1 MSIWSTLIGGV
12 TGAALLGGPIGALVG
27 AVAAHYA
34 AQHFGP
40 KVEDQTQQITFTIG
54 VIVLSAK
61 MAKADGTVSREEVDV
76 FKRAFQVPDSEVKN
90 VGRIFDQAKQD
101 SAGFEPYARQLA
113 GLFRAEP
120 AVLEQLLDILFHI
133 ALADHVMH
141 EKERAFL
148 EEVAQI
154 FGFSKHEFDAIRERY
169 MGPDESDP
177 YVILGVERTAVKAEI
192 KSSYRTLIKEH
203 HPDRLMAQG
212 MPEEFIKVAT
222 EKLAIINLAYDQI
235 CKERGIK

>member
-12 TGAALLGGPIGALVG
+12 AGVAVLGGPIGALVG

-34 AQHFGP
+34 MQHFGP
-40 KVEDQTQQITFTIG
+40 KVDDKTQQITFTIG

-61 MAKADGTVSREEVDV
+61 MAKADGSVSREEVDV
-76 FKRAFQVPDSEVKN
+76 FKRAFQVPENEVKN
-90 VGRIFDQAKQD
+90 VGRIFDQAKRD

-113 GLFRAEP
+113 GLFQAQP

-141 EKERAFL
+141 DKERDFL

-154 FGFSKHEFDAIRERY
+154 FGFSKHEFEAIRERH
-169 MGPDESDP
+169 MGPDESNP
-177 YVILGVERTAVKAEI
+177 YIILGVNKTASVGEI
-192 KSSYRTLIKEH
+192 KSAYRALIKEH

-222 EKLAIINLAYDQI
+222 EKLATINHAYDQI
-235 CKERGIK
+235 GRERGIK

>member
-1 MSIWSTLIGGV
+1 MSIWSALIGGV
-12 TGAALLGGPIGALVG
+12 AGAAVLGGPIGVLVG

-34 AQHFGP
+34 AQHFGS
-40 KVEDQTQQITFTIG
+40 KDEDQTQQITFTIG

-61 MAKADGTVSREEVDV
+61 MAKADGSVSREEVDV
-76 FKRAFQVPDSEVKN
+76 FKRAFQVPPGEAKN

-113 GLFRAEP
+113 GLFRDEP

-141 EKERAFL
+141 EKERDFL
-148 EEVAQI
+148 EQVAQI
-154 FGFSKHEFDAIRERY
+154 FGFSKHQFDAIRERH

-177 YVILGVERTAVKAEI
+177 YVILGIERAASVVEI
-192 KSSYRTLIKEH
+192 KSAYRTLIKEH

-222 EKLAIINLAYDQI
+222 EKLATINLAYDQI
-235 CKERGIK
+235 GRERGIK